1 MNHMN
6 VNYIDHMGTD
16 LTVVNAA
23 RVSFDKESDWAPLEV
38 RVMNEHDQYMEYKKQ
53 LKDGDAKLINYL
65 AKHDHWTPFSHCTA
79 TFRIK
84 APIFVARQL
93 FKHKVGLS
101 ENEISRRYVDNVPE
115 FYLPTVWRGKADNK
129 KQGSYGKVEQIP
141 YTNWEGNFPIEETIA
156 PSVLAEIAYKAAFK
170 AYKAMIEGGIAPEQA
185 RMVLPQAM
193 YTEWYWTGSMSSF
206 ARICKLRISDDAQTE
221 SRGIA
226 DMIDKECIK
235 LWPISWSALRGV

>member
-1 MNHMN
+1 MN

-16 LTVVNAA
+16 LTVCNAA
-23 RVSFDKESDWAPLEV
+23 RVSFDKH
-38 RVMNEHDQYMEYKKQ
+38 HD
-53 LKDGDAKLINYL
+53 LLTSGDEKLIGYL

-129 KQGSYGKVEQIP
+129 KQGSSGKVEQIP

-156 PSVLAEIAYKAAFK
+156 PSVLAEIAYEAAFK
-170 AYKAMIEGGIAPEQA
+170 AYDRRWNSTRA
-185 RMVLPQAM
+185 
-193 YTEWYWTGSMSSF
+193 S
-206 ARICKLRISDDAQTE
+206 
-221 SRGIA
+221 
-226 DMIDKECIK
+226 
-235 LWPISWSALRGV
+235 

>member
-1 MNHMN
+1 
-6 VNYIDHMGTD
+6 MGDD
-16 LTVVNAA
+16 LLVVNAA
-23 RVSFDKESDWAPLEV
+23 RVSFNKESKSLTG
-38 RVMNEHDQYMEYKKQ
+38 
-53 LKDGDAKLINYL
+53 GDEKLIRYL
-65 AKHDHWTPFSHCTA
+65 AKHGHWTPFSHCTA

-129 KQGSYGKVEQIP
+129 KQGSSGKVEQIP

-156 PSVLAEIAYKAAFK
+156 PSVLADIAYEEALK
-170 AYKAMIEGGIAPEQA
+170 AYKAMIAGGIAPEQA

-193 YTEWYWTGSMSSF
+193 YTEWYWTGSMS
-206 ARICKLRISDDAQTE
+206 AWDRVCKLRMSDDAQDE
-221 SRGIA
+221 SREIA
-226 DMIDKECIK
+226 EKISMECLK
-235 LWPISWSALRGV
+235 LWPTSWTALSEV

>member
-1 MNHMN
+1 MNYWHEHKIIETNMD

-16 LTVVNAA
+16 LTVCNAA
-23 RVSFDKESDWAPLEV
+23 RVSFDKH
-38 RVMNEHDQYMEYKKQ
+38 HD
-53 LKDGDAKLINYL
+53 LLTSGDEKLIGYL

-93 FKHKVGLS
+93 FKHKVGLT
-101 ENEISRRYVDNVPE
+101 ENEISRRYVDSEPE
-115 FYLPTVWRGKADNK
+115 FYIPEVWRGKAKNK
-129 KQGSYGKVEQIP
+129 KQGSSGILSDNEYIGEAVKIVYERAATMYNSLI
-141 YTNWEGNFPIEETIA
+141 T
-156 PSVLAEIAYKAAFK
+156 KA
-170 AYKAMIEGGIAPEQA
+170 GVAPEQA
-185 RMVLPQAM
+185 RMVLPQGM
-193 YTEWYWTGSMSSF
+193 FTEWFWTGSMSAW
-206 ARICKLRISDDAQTE
+206 ARICKLRISDDAQAE

>member
-1 MNHMN
+1 MD

-16 LTVVNAA
+16 LTVCNAA
-23 RVSFDKESDWAPLEV
+23 RVSFDKH
-38 RVMNEHDQYMEYKKQ
+38 HD
-53 LKDGDAKLINYL
+53 LLTSGDEKLIGYL

-93 FKHKVGLS
+93 FKHKVGLT
-101 ENEISRRYVDNVPE
+101 ENEISRRYVDNEPE
-115 FYLPTVWRGKADNK
+115 FYMPEVWRGKAKNK
-129 KQGSYGKVEQIP
+129 KQGSSGILSDNEYIGEAVKIVYERAATMYNSLI
-141 YTNWEGNFPIEETIA
+141 T
-156 PSVLAEIAYKAAFK
+156 KA
-170 AYKAMIEGGIAPEQA
+170 GVAPEQA
-185 RMVLPQAM
+185 RMVLPQGM
-193 YTEWYWTGSMSSF
+193 FTEWFWTGSMSAW

-226 DMIDKECIK
+226 DMIDKECVK

>member
-1 MNHMN
+1 MNYMD

-16 LTVVNAA
+16 LTVCNAA
-23 RVSFDKESDWAPLEV
+23 RVSFDKH
-38 RVMNEHDQYMEYKKQ
+38 HD
-53 LKDGDAKLINYL
+53 LLTSGDEKLIGYL

-93 FKHKVGLS
+93 FKHKVGLT
-101 ENEISRRYVDNVPE
+101 ENEISRRYVDSEPE
-115 FYLPTVWRGKADNK
+115 FYIPEVWRGKAKNK
-129 KQGSYGKVEQIP
+129 KQGSSGILSDNEYIGEAVKSIYERAATMYNSLI
-141 YTNWEGNFPIEETIA
+141 T
-156 PSVLAEIAYKAAFK
+156 KA
-170 AYKAMIEGGIAPEQA
+170 GVAPEQA
-185 RMVLPQAM
+185 RMVLPQGM
-193 YTEWYWTGSMSSF
+193 FTEWFWTGSMSAW

>member
-1 MNHMN
+1 MD
-6 VNYIDHMGTD
+6 VDYIDHMGTD
-16 LTVVNAA
+16 LTVCNAA
-23 RVSFDKESDWAPLEV
+23 RVSFDKH
-38 RVMNEHDQYMEYKKQ
+38 HD
-53 LKDGDAKLINYL
+53 LLTSGDEKLIGYL

-93 FKHKVGLS
+93 FKHKVGLT
-101 ENEISRRYVDNVPE
+101 ENEISRRYVDSEPE
-115 FYLPTVWRGKADNK
+115 FYIPEVWRGKAKNK
-129 KQGSYGKVEQIP
+129 KQGSSGILSDNEYIGEAVKIVYERAATMYNSLI
-141 YTNWEGNFPIEETIA
+141 T
-156 PSVLAEIAYKAAFK
+156 KA
-170 AYKAMIEGGIAPEQA
+170 GVAPEQA
-185 RMVLPQAM
+185 RMVLPQGM
-193 YTEWYWTGSMSSF
+193 FTEWFWTGSMSAW

>member
-1 MNHMN
+1 MN

-38 RVMNEHDQYMEYKKQ
+38 RVMNEHDQYLEYKKQ
-53 LKDGDAKLINYL
+53 LKDGDTKLINYL

-93 FKHKVGLS
+93 FKHKVGLT
-101 ENEISRRYVDNVPE
+101 ENEISRRYVDSEPE
-115 FYLPTVWRGKADNK
+115 FYMPEVWRGKAENK
-129 KQGSYGKVEQIP
+129 KQGSGDILSEDEYIGEAVK
-141 YTNWEGNFPIEETIA
+141 
-156 PSVLAEIAYKAAFK
+156 SVYERAAIMYDLLITKA
-170 AYKAMIEGGIAPEQA
+170 GVAPEQA
-185 RMVLPQAM
+185 RMVLPQGM
-193 YTEWYWTGSMSSF
+193 FTEWFWTGSMSAW
-206 ARICKLRISDDAQTE
+206 ARICKLRISDDAQKE
-221 SRGIA
+221 SKEIA
-226 DMIDKECIK
+226 EMIDKECNK